1 MRKKNKTPI
10 NTAMT
15 YGDFY
20 KKNISLKQ
28 IKIPILKQIAKNNKL
43 KTAGNKQV
51 LIDQISNYFHK
62 NKMANILQKIFRGYL
77 VRSFFIKREPCICVN
92 DTDFYTM
99 DFLSEIKYPFLYIYK
114 EDKIVYG
121 FHLHS
126 LYTLIKKSG
135 SLYEIKNPYNRNL
148 FPIETIN
155 HVCKLIRISNIFY
168 PTTPTEQKI
177 NCSISNI
184 RNTMNT
190 RNTRRTRRLLNLY
203 SQDTQETEIY
213 QQRIEQLTE
222 IRTKS
227 IEERVRILFTEI
239 NHLGNYVTDRW
250 FFEIRTVS
258 NYLLF
263 YRVLFNIW
271 YHYSHMST
279 EVRKKIC
286 MSGDPFENIIAFTNT
301 VSLQNIQENCLRV
314 MENMIFMGIDDE
326 YKKLGTFHALS
337 ALTVVSVGARQ
348 SMYWLYE
355 SLIVM
360 M

>member
-20 KKNISLKQ
+20 EKNISLKK
-28 IKIPILKQIAKNNKL
+28 IKIPLLKQIAKNNKL
-43 KTAGNKQV
+43 KTSGNKQV
-51 LIDQISNYFHK
+51 LIDRISNYFCKH
-62 NKMANILQKIFRGYL
+62 KMATILQKIFRGYL
-77 VRSFFIKREPCICVN
+77 VRSFFIKREPYTICVN

-99 DFLSEIKYPFLYIYK
+99 DSLSEIKYPFLYIYK
-114 EDKIVYG
+114 DDKIAYG
-121 FHLHS
+121 FDLHS

-135 SLYEIKNPYNRNL
+135 SLHEIKNPYNRSL
-148 FPIETIN
+148 FPIETIH
-155 HVCKLIRISNIFY
+155 HVCKLVNISTIFY
-168 PTTPTEQKI
+168 PTPTEQKI
-177 NCSISNI
+177 NCATTS
-184 RNTMNT
+184 
-190 RNTRRTRRLLNLY
+190 NTRRTRRFLY
-203 SQDTQETEIY
+203 TQNPQETVLY
-213 QQRIEQLTE
+213 QERIEQLAE

-239 NHLGNYVTDRW
+239 SHLGNYVVDTW
-250 FFEIRTVS
+250 FFQIRTVS
-258 NYLLF
+258 NYLRF
-263 YRVLFNIW
+263 YRILFNIW
-271 YHYSHMST
+271 YHYSQMPI

-286 MSGDPFENIIAFTNT
+286 ISGDPFENIIAFTNS

-326 YKKLGTFHALS
+326 YRKLGAFHALS
-337 ALTVVSVGARQ
+337 ALTVVSIGARQ
-348 SMYWLYE
+348 TMHWLYE

>member
-20 KKNISLKQ
+20 KKNISLKK
-28 IKIPILKQIAKNNKL
+28 IKIPILKQIAKNNTL

-51 LIDQISNYFHK
+51 LIDRISIYFHK
-62 NKMANILQKIFRGYL
+62 HKMANILQKIFRGYL

-99 DFLSEIKYPFLYIYK
+99 DSLTEIKYPFLYIYK
-114 EDKIVYG
+114 EDKIAYG
-121 FHLHS
+121 FDLQS
-126 LYTLIKKSG
+126 FYQLIKKSG
-135 SLYEIKNPYNRNL
+135 SLHEIKNPYNRSL
-148 FPIETIN
+148 IPIETIN
-155 HVCKLIRISNIFY
+155 HVCKLVRISKIFY
-168 PTTPTEQKI
+168 PMPTEQKI
-177 NCSISNI
+177 NCTTSSNI
-184 RNTMNT
+184 
-190 RNTRRTRRLLNLY
+190 RRTRRLNNLY
-203 SQDTQETEIY
+203 IQDIQETEIY
-213 QQRIEQLTE
+213 QQRIQHLTE
-222 IRTKS
+222 IRTKT
-227 IEERVRILFTEI
+227 IEERVRTLFTEI
-239 NHLGNYVTDRW
+239 NHLGNYVVDRW
-250 FFEIRTVS
+250 FFEIRTVQ

-263 YRVLFNIW
+263 YRILFNIW
-271 YHYSHMST
+271 YHYSQMST
-279 EVRKKIC
+279 DVRKKIC

-326 YKKLGTFHALS
+326 YRKLGAFHALS
-337 ALTVVSVGARQ
+337 GLTVVSIGARQ

-360 M
+360 I